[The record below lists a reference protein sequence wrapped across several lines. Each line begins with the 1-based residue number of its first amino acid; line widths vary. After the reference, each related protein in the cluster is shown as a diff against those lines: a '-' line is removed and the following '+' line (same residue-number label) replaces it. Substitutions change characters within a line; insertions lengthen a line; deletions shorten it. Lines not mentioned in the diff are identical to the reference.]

1 MPEAGVRRYWDP
13 TSEQPP
19 AGRPSFEGQSLD
31 RQAQAG
37 GCLPGQSGDTLHS
50 GGGSSG
56 LPGQQGQRAWREPW
70 GPWLTEAPLSHSI
83 RSVMQKY
90 LEDRGEVTF
99 EKIFS
104 QKLGEYIRNSAS
116 PEDFHH
122 HPAAQALGGGGQ
134 EDPEAAFLPPARW
147 SASVPLS
154 LEVWPPF
161 LWGRAAESILSP
173 RVAGGLLRAMTRRA
187 SQPLAVGCGSPVKG
201 VGAQQSSRAAGEV
214 PPWGFCF

>member
-1 MPEAGVRRYWDP
+1 MSLGQVPEAGVRRYWDP

-37 GCLPGQSGDTLHS
+37 GCLPGQSCDTLHS
-50 GGGSSG
+50 GRGSSG
-56 LPGQQGQRAWREPW
+56 LPGQHGRRAWREPW
-70 GPWLTEAPLSHSI
+70 GPWLTEAPLSRSI

-122 HPAAQALGGGGQ
+122 CPAAQALGGGGQ
-134 EDPEAAFLPPARW
+134 EDPKAVSYPQPAGQ
-147 SASVPLS
+147 PLF
-154 LEVWPPF
+154 P
-161 LWGRAAESILSP
+161 SP
-173 RVAGGLLRAMTRRA
+173 WRFGLLSSGAGQQRA
-187 SQPLAVGCGSPVKG
+187 PYLPGW
-201 VGAQQSSRAAGEV
+201 QQDCSG
-214 PPWGFCF
+214 P